1 MTSLEGTVADCRF
14 RLHPPGMNT
23 SRWKALAVTT
33 ALTSLGSWA
42 GSHAYGVFHAHGRML
57 LVAAVLLAMLTAGV
71 ALVRRA

>member
-1 MTSLEGTVADCRF
+1 
-14 RLHPPGMNT
+14 MNT

-42 GSHAYGVFHAHGRML
+42 GSHAYGVLHAHGRML